1 MRPRALLMLLSG
13 IVAMAVLGAG
23 VALAEQCSGYDVGV
37 SQVAE
42 TTELAKGHTITVIRA
57 HSMVVTDN
65 PADKYN
71 LTIGLRG
78 PGRGGIWLWSNSSP
92 SHRDAITTSTARKTS
107 SPARGCPSVLRSELA
122 LATDDPQIF
131 RPTVTVAVVASSK
144 GRLRGAYRKGTTTSK
159 EDRTVAGCA
168 IRRIWFKLSL

>member
-23 VALAEQCSGYDVGV
+23 VAVAEQCSGYDVGV

-42 TTELAKGHTITVIRA
+42 TTELPKGHTITVIRA

-78 PGRGGIWLWSNSSP
+78 PGRGGIRLWSNSSP
-92 SHRDAITTSTARKTS
+92 SHRDAITTS
-107 SPARGCPSVLRSELA
+107 GSVLYQNW
-122 LATDDPQIF
+122 ATDE
-131 RPTVTVAVVASSK
+131 RE
-144 GRLRGAYRKGTTTSK
+144 R
-159 EDRTVAGCA
+159 
-168 IRRIWFKLSL
+168 